1 MLCPKIAIVG
11 RPNVGKSALFN
22 RLLKKRVAIVDEM
35 EGVTRDRLY
44 ATGEFQNKL
53 FILVDTAGIQLNDY
67 NPMNQE
73 VLEQSRLAI
82 AEASFCIFVVDGR
95 IGPTQMDEEIAKL
108 LLKSNKPVC
117 LAVNKV
123 DDEHLEHLMHQFYA
137 LGIRDMIAVSASHGR
152 NLYELLEIVFK
163 KISIEEAFEEKRSN
177 PVLSIVG
184 RTNVGKSTLINNLA
198 QEKRCVVSPE
208 QATTRDAIEIELSY
222 QGKEYTLIDTAGIRR
237 KQKEL
242 NVVEKYASIRTFEA
256 IERSDICIF
265 VIDALEGMTSQEK
278 KLLSTIYEQG
288 KSCLILVN
296 KWDLTHD
303 VRMEHAKQALIR
315 ECPFVE
321 IFPIMFISALTGRN
335 VLKIYEHLDQ
345 IYANRTRRLETGQLN
360 RFVEKALHQ
369 APPPMV
375 KGKRLRIYYMTQ
387 VKSSPPSFVC
397 FVNKQNLLTPTYKR
411 YLMNQMR
418 DTFEFSGSP
427 LQFFM
432 KSKQV
437 KPKSEVAPSPS
448 QSYRNSYDD
457 EEDFT

>member
-95 IGPTQMDEEIAKL
+95 IGPTQMDQEIAKL

-123 DDEHLEHLMHQFYA
+123 DDEHLEHLMHQFYS
-137 LGIRDMIAVSASHGR
+137 LGVEEMIAVSASHGR

-163 KISIEEAFEEKRSN
+163 KIQLEEEVPENEKSK

-184 RTNVGKSTLINNLA
+184 RTNVGKSTLINTLV

-237 KQKEL
+237 KQKEK
-242 NVVEKYASIRTFEA
+242 NVVEKFASIRTFEA

-265 VIDALEGMTSQEK
+265 LIDALEGMTSQEK

-321 IFPIMFISALTGRN
+321 IFPIMFISAKTGRN
-335 VLKIYEHLDQ
+335 VLKIYELLDQ

-360 RFVEKALHQ
+360 RFIEKVLHQ

-387 VKSSPPSFVC
+387 IKSSPPSFVC

-437 KPKSEVAPSPS
+437 KPKSEVESSSPFPSFS
-448 QSYRNSYDD
+448 S
-457 EEDFT
+457 